1 MGFIKQDVLLNR
13 MSDISK
19 SNNVKKSWTLARRT
33 GTQILVRIFIF
44 QQCRDLAHKPWQL
57 HELVDRLH
65 EINQTIQQSN
75 DQTLGKFGTEIQ
87 EIEAITGTDK
97 IKTLGWT
104 FNEDKKKNNSRNRR
118 SAWIEVRE
126 IARLWDSK
134 NQEVLGEKK
143 IEMSTKKPLN

>member
-1 MGFIKQDVLLNR
+1 

-19 SNNVKKSWTLARRT
+19 SNNVKKSRTPTRRT
-33 GTQILVRIFIF
+33 GTQILVRIFIC
-44 QQCRDLAHKPWQL
+44 QQRRDLAHRPWQL

-87 EIEAITGTDK
+87 EIEAITGTDR

-104 FNEDKKKNNSRNRR
+104 FNEDKKKKKLAEIKDLCGSRFGRLR
-118 SAWIEVRE
+118 DFE
-126 IARLWDSK
+126 IQRIKRFWEK
-134 NQEVLGEKK
+134 KK

>member
-1 MGFIKQDVLLNR
+1 MGFTKQDVLLNR
-13 MSDISK
+13 ISNISK
-19 SNNVKKSWTLARRT
+19 SNNVKKSRTPARRT
-33 GTQILVRIFIF
+33 RTQILVRIFIF
-44 QQCRDLAHKPWQL
+44 QQRRDLAHRPWQL

-75 DQTLGKFGTEIQ
+75 DQTLGEFRTEIK
-87 EIEAITGTDK
+87 EIEAITGIDK

-126 IARLWDSK
+126 IGRLWDSK

-143 IEMSTKKPLN
+143 IEMSMKKPLN